1 MSNMLDNYI
10 GVHAQ
15 ALQVRTKKTE
25 LLAANLANAD
35 TPGFKAKD
43 IDFREALKMS
53 SSDRLKTTHSNHFDF
68 GGGMNAGREQFRIP
82 TQPSVDGN
90 TVEAHVEQGE
100 FMDNAMRYQATVQFL
115 GGKFKSLKSALSEQR

>member
-1 MSNMLDNYI
+1 MSSILDNYI
-10 GVHAQ
+10 GVHAD

-43 IDFREALKMS
+43 IDFRKALDYA
-53 SSDRLKTTHSNHFDF
+53 SSDRLDRTHSNHFEF
-68 GGGMNAGREQFRIP
+68 GDHGAGRVQFRIP
-82 TQPSVDGN
+82 TQPAVDGN

-100 FMDNAMRYQATVQFL
+100 FLDNAMRYQATVQFL
-115 GGKFKSLKSALSEQR
+115 GGKFTSLKSAIKGE

>member
-1 MSNMLDNYI
+1 MPNMLDNYL
-10 GVHAQ
+10 GVHTQ

-35 TPGFKAKD
+35 TPGYKAKD
-43 IDFREALKMS
+43 VDFRSALKMA
-53 SSDRLKTTHSNHFDF
+53 SSDRMSTTHSRHFDF
-68 GGGMNAGREQFRIP
+68 SGQDAGMVQFRVP

-90 TVEAHVEQGE
+90 TVESHIEQGE

-115 GGKFKSLKSALSEQR
+115 GGKFKSLKGALKGE

>member
-1 MSNMLDNYI
+1 MPSTLDNYL
-10 GVHAQ
+10 GVHTQ

-35 TPGFKAKD
+35 TPGYKAKD
-43 IDFREALKMS
+43 IDFRSALKMA
-53 SSDRLKTTHSNHFDF
+53 SSDRMNTTHSRHFDY
-68 GGGMNAGREQFRIP
+68 GGMDADRVQFRIP

-90 TVEAHVEQGE
+90 TVEAHIEQGE

-115 GGKFKSLKSALSEQR
+115 GGKFKSLKGALQPPR

>member
-1 MSNMLDNYI
+1 MPSVLDKHI
-10 GVHAQ
+10 GIHAQ

-35 TPGFKAKD
+35 TPGYKAKD
-43 IDFREALKMS
+43 VDFRSALKMAS
-53 SSDRLKTTHSNHFDF
+53 SERMKTTHSNHFEF
-68 GGGMNAGREQFRIP
+68 GNMNAERVQFRIP

-90 TVEAHVEQGE
+90 TVEAHIEQGE

-115 GGKFKSLKSALSEQR
+115 GGKFKKLKEALQPPR

>member
-1 MSNMLDNYI
+1 MSNILDNYLR
-10 GVHAQ
+10 VHDQ

-43 IDFREALKMS
+43 VDFRAALKMAS
-53 SSDRLKTTHSNHFDF
+53 SERMKTTDERHFEF
-68 GGGMNAGREQFRIP
+68 GGMNEGRVQFRIP

-90 TVEAHVEQGE
+90 TVEAHIEQGE

-115 GGKFKSLKSALSEQR
+115 GGKFKSLKNALKGE

>member
-1 MSNMLDNYI
+1 MSSILDKHI

-43 IDFREALKMS
+43 VDFRAALKMAS
-53 SSDRLKTTHSNHFDF
+53 SERLRTTDERHFAF
-68 GGGMNAGREQFRIP
+68 GGMSADRVQFRIP

-90 TVEAHVEQGE
+90 TVEAHIEQGE

-115 GGKFKSLKSALSEQR
+115 GGKFKKLKEALQPPK

>member
-1 MSNMLDNYI
+1 MAGILDNYI
-10 GVHAQ
+10 GISAQ

-43 IDFREALKMS
+43 IDFRKALDFAS
-53 SSDRLKTTHSNHFDF
+53 GERLDQTHDQHFAVGDH
-68 GGGMNAGREQFRIP
+68 GAGRVQFRSP
-82 TQPSVDGN
+82 TQPAVDGN

-100 FMDNAMRYQATVQFL
+100 FLDNAVRYQATVQFI
-115 GGKFKSLKSALSEQR
+115 GGKMNTLKSAIKGE